1 MGLIVAYF
9 ELKIPLLTYGTNQL
23 HRHQGQVMTAF
34 IPLCSAGLKCQGMAA
49 LAKLAWHLYQV
60 WLVPSLAPEYLAAPF
75 Y

>member
-23 HRHQGQVMTAF
+23 HRHQGQVMIAF
-34 IPLCSAGLKCQGMAA
+34 IPLCSAGLKCQSMAA
-49 LAKLAWHLYQV
+49 LAKLAWHL
-60 WLVPSLAPEYLAAPF
+60 LVLSLAPEYLAAPF